1 MDIFTIA
8 TLTFCG
14 LFVVFLGL
22 YWLHIAVASWQHSR
36 VLNAV
41 LLYVIDTDLNHH
53 KKILVD
59 LYDVEDVGR
68 SMDRLWDWGYK
79 NMLPPD
85 KLAIIKPYIPMVT
98 GSYGIEKILKGRTV
112 SSIDEIATILR
123 GGIVPMESKNI
134 SNTQKVASF
143 DDIIP
148 INDRPE
154 PMDKMD
160 NFDSDVKNT
169 IK

>member
-1 MDIFTIA
+1 ME
-8 TLTFCG
+8 
-14 LFVVFLGL
+14 
-22 YWLHIAVASWQHSR
+22 VASWQHSR
-36 VLNAV
+36 VVNAA
-41 LLYVIDTDLNHH
+41 LLYMIDTELIHH

-59 LYDVEDVGR
+59 LYDVECISR
-68 SMDRLWDWGYK
+68 SIDRLWDWGYK

-85 KLAIIKPYIPMVT
+85 KLALIEPYIPMVT
-98 GSYGIEKILKGRTV
+98 GSYGIEKILKGHTI
-112 SSIDEIATILR
+112 SSIDDIAKILR
-123 GGIVPMESKNI
+123 GGIEPMESKNI
-134 SNTQKVASF
+134 NNTQKVTSF

-160 NFDSDVKNT
+160 NFDT